1 MTTLEQRVQRLEDLE
16 QITAVTM
23 QLARHF
29 DNGYHPDG
37 AVSLFTDDGVFDGG
51 PFGRY
56 EGADAVRGFFAGVSE
71 QITFARHHLATRA
84 IDVAPDGDTATGQW
98 YMWGTHTIGGEAMFL
113 ANTWDIRYRRLDGRW
128 LIAEQRLDW
137 TFLTPYEAG
146 WVKVPMAG

>member
-1 MTTLEQRVQRLEDLE
+1 MPTLEQRVQRLEDLE

-37 AVSLFTDDGVFDGG
+37 VVSLFTDDGVFDGG

-56 EGADAVRGFFAGVSE
+56 EGIAAIREFFAGITE
-71 QITFARHHLATRA
+71 QITFAKHHLATHV
-84 IDVAPDGDTATGQW
+84 IDQAADGRTATGQW

-113 ANTWDIRYRRLDGRW
+113 ALTWDMHYRKLDGRW
-128 LIAEQRLDW
+128 LINAQRLDW
-137 TFLTPYEAG
+137 QFLTPYDAG
-146 WVKVPMAG
+146 WVKTPMAG